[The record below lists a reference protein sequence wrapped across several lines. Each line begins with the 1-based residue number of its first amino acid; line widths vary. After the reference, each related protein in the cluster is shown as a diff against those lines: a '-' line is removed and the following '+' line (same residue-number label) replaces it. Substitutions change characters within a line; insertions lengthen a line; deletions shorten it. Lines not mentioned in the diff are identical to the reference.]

1 MAQPNKRTTSRR
13 QFLGSAAA
21 VGLGGGLLAACGDD
35 EEAAP
40 AATTT
45 TAAAATTT
53 AAPTTTAAATT
64 TTAASAFSDLP
75 PAKIG
80 FVTPRTGP
88 LAALGETDDFVLGQM
103 RELFGD
109 RIEIIDKDT
118 ETDATRAGEVTNE
131 LIAEGAHLVLC
142 GGTPD
147 TTIPVAAACDLGETP
162 CLSTLAPWQ
171 PHYVNVKGGPP
182 GPEPASV
189 WNHHFFWGIEH
200 LTAVFLDL
208 WAQADVEPIIGALWG
223 GDPDG
228 LAFGDPELG
237 QPPAFIA
244 EGYTIIDDGRFD
256 LGTQDFSAQIAS
268 FKDNNVQIVTG
279 VLPPPVFATYQAQ
292 ALQQGFNPPVV
303 TVAKGLLFS
312 SAIATYPKGDGL
324 SSEIWWTDRYPTT
337 SSLTGQS
344 ANELAEAYIAATG
357 RNWEQPLGYGH
368 AVWEVAIDA
377 LRRAGTTEKT
387 ALNEAIGQTNLDTQV
402 GNVNFSEGP
411 VPQLTTTTLV
421 GGQWVAGDRFP
432 FELFVAVNTF
442 LADHPID
449 GPLRL
454 IE

>member
-1 MAQPNKRTTSRR
+1 MTEPNKRTTSRR

-40 AATTT
+40 AATST
-45 TAAAATTT
+45 TAAAAATT

-64 TTAASAFSDLP
+64 TTAAARDIP

-88 LAALGETDDFVLGQM
+88 LAALGETDDFVLAQM
-103 RELFGD
+103 RALLGD
-109 RIEIIDKDT
+109 RIEILDKDT
-118 ETDATRAGEVTNE
+118 ETDASRAAEVTNE
-131 LIAEGAHLVLC
+131 LIAEGVDLVLC

-147 TTIPVAAACDLGETP
+147 TTIPVAATCDLGETP

-171 PHYVNVKGGPP
+171 PHYTNVKGGPP

-208 WAQADVEPIIGALWG
+208 WAQADVEPIIGALWA

-228 LAFGDPELG
+228 TAFGDPELG

-268 FKDNNVQIVTG
+268 FKDSNVQIVTG
-279 VLPPPVFATYQAQ
+279 VLPPPVFATFQAQ

-312 SAIATYPKGDGL
+312 SAVATYPKGAGL
-324 SSEIWWTDRYPTT
+324 SSEIWWTDRFPTT
-337 SSLTGQS
+337 SSLTGQT
-344 ANELAEAYIAATG
+344 ANELAEAYIADTG

-377 LRRAGTTEKT
+377 LKRAGTSEKT
-387 ALNEAIGQTNLDTQV
+387 ALNEAIGQTDINTQV
-402 GNVNFSEGP
+402 GRVNFNQGP
-411 VPQLTTTTLV
+411 VPQLTTTPLV
-421 GGQWVAGDRFP
+421 GGQWVAGERFP

-442 LADHPID
+442 LSDHSID
-449 GPLRL
+449 GPLQL